1 MIFRFGKL
9 LIACV
14 MLQVLTGCGL
24 IGKAGGLFHFGSH
37 AKKTDTDDAKKDLF
51 IGLIEMVNPEQ
62 RFVLVRTNAN
72 ILYTKGTLLET
83 RTPAGTVA
91 KLIVTPE
98 RKTNL
103 ISADIMEGLPQKG
116 DAVMLPGN
124 SAPIASDENKTKT
137 DVPVSSPDQL
147 PTHPLPASSEEMIPG
162 VPPSDLAPVTTTGP
176 LPPPIR

>member
-1 MIFRFGKL
+1 MISRYGKL
-9 LIACV
+9 LTACA

-37 AKKTDTDDAKKDLF
+37 AKKADTDDAKKDLF

-72 ILYTKGTLLET
+72 ILYTKGALLET

-103 ISADIMEGLPQKG
+103 ISADIMEGQPQKG

-124 SAPIASDENKTKT
+124 SAPITSDENKTKT
-137 DVPVSSPDQL
+137 GVPDPGQL
-147 PTHPLPASSEEMIPG
+147 PAHPLPTSSEEMIPG
-162 VPPSDLAPVTTTGP
+162 VPPSDLAPMTTSGP